1 MGIVLWPCLMALLKD
16 SLEGKMGALNAQI
29 DKNDIDEWAKLWHF
43 RTIKEG

>member
-1 MGIVLWPCLMALLKD
+1 IED
-16 SLEGKMGALNAQI
+16 SLEGKMGALSAQI